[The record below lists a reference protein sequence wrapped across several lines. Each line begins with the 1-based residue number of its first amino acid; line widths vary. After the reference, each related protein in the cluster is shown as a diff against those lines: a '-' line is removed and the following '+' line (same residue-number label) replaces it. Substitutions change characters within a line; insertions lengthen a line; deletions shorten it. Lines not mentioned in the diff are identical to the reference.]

1 MNIYKEY
8 QKLKLDKSYIGLE
21 EGDTE
26 GGYFCTPIGAKVI
39 GWESGGI
46 QYCFINGFNEMVFAV
61 NPNGSIDD
69 NGEVKNVYPL
79 AENFKIFL
87 QLILATNSVTPIE
100 QIIYL
105 SKEGFEE
112 FIASD
117 DNTIL
122 PEQQEVLN
130 CLKEKLHLI
139 AFENPYEY
147 VKGIQS
153 KFDYSQI
160 KFTDEYYN
168 TLGIDNTVD

>member
-26 GGYFCTPIGAKVI
+26 GGYFCTPIGAEVI
-39 GWESGGI
+39 GWENGGI
-46 QYCFINGFNEMVFAV
+46 HYCFIDGFNEIVFAV

-69 NGEVKNVYPL
+69 NGEEKNVYPL

-87 QLILATNSVTPIE
+87 QLILATSSVTPIE

-105 SKEGFEE
+105 SKEEFEGFIVSE
-112 FIASD
+112 

-130 CLKEKLHLI
+130 NLQEKLDLTP
-139 AFENPYEY
+139 FETPYEY
-147 VKGIQS
+147 VKELQY
-153 KFDYSQI
+153 KFDYSRI
-160 KFTDEYYN
+160 KFTEEYYDV
-168 TLGIDNTVD
+168 LGIDMP